1 MLQRLLKSYPHLLAV
16 FCFLMLTVVM
26 TWPITAR
33 LSTHVTPGQQRVMTV
48 PYLNLW
54 TLAWNHHWLKGH
66 AESYWD
72 ANLYYPSQKTLAY
85 SEPQFGLG
93 LITVPLVYLGA
104 NTVFIYNLILL
115 LYVWGA
121 GMAVYALCWYLF
133 GTLEQKKSE
142 SNLPPNNRWAAS
154 VTAGILYG
162 FHFYTFA
169 ELGVLQLLALLFP
182 ALTFLGLHR
191 FLDRNKWSDT
201 LLFCFG
207 FLGCWYTC
215 AYYGL
220 FLSVFVCCF
229 ALKFGYRKVLAM
241 DWQCL
246 VRGMVT
252 AGVTLVCLVPLFV
265 GMLSA
270 KTAMELSRSKL
281 IVRQLSTGLSD
292 YLRIPGNTWLY
303 GELLDVGS
311 SEWGRFLGMSLLI
324 LASIGATAV
333 FKTRLPKI
341 STALRLVD
349 SGIKQQKQEA
359 LFPKRYGLFYLSMA
373 GFVFWLSFGMA
384 LTPPHVEDLGVYR
397 IIAWLSPYNLLYQ
410 FVPGFSAI
418 RAPYR
423 IIIFCILFLS
433 VLAGWG
439 VLWLSQRVGVR
450 WRRVIS
456 PFILMVVLLEV
467 WPLPARLARV
477 PRRVEELP
485 PIYQHVKELP
495 TEATLI
501 ELPLGRGPSER
512 ELETEAQALYYST
525 FHWHPIVNGYSGF
538 TPRAKIELS
547 YVIAESDPETVIS
560 ALKSFGVQ
568 YILAHEDKLNEDEKK
583 KLRFLEGKEVILIAR
598 EGTDIL
604 YKVNYNS
611 MEVKNSLPP
620 VAALTF
626 YESLNAPDHVTLCLY
641 YQLDENQCELTT
653 PWNRSIA
660 YDVTWY
666 SKSKPSEKV
675 LVSTNAY
682 GDSKLLTRTLNA
694 IEMDL
699 PMPPAGEYKVSV
711 QQHGAPES
719 PVMNGF
725 CRIHESDFVSFEPIL

>member
-1 MLQRLLKSYPHLLAV
+1 MTHASNSKDSILKLNIERL
-16 FCFLMLTVVM
+16 
-26 TWPITAR
+26 
-33 LSTHVTPGQQRVMTV
+33 
-48 PYLNLW
+48 
-54 TLAWNHHWLKGH
+54 
-66 AESYWD
+66 
-72 ANLYYPSQKTLAY
+72 LAY

-93 LITVPLVYLGA
+93 LITLPLTYLGA
-104 NTVFIYNLILL
+104 NTVFIYNLILI

-133 GTLEQKKSE
+133 GTLEKDKSE

-191 FLDRNKWSDT
+191 FLDSNKWSDA

-229 ALKFGYRKVLAM
+229 TLKFGYRKVLAM
-241 DWQCL
+241 EWQCL
-246 VRGMVT
+246 LGGVVT

-270 KTAMELSRSKL
+270 KTAMELSRSRL
-281 IVRQLSTGLSD
+281 IIRQLSTVLSD
-292 YLRIPGNTWLY
+292 YLRIPGNSWLY

-311 SEWGRFLGMSLLI
+311 PGWGRFLGMSLFI
-324 LASIGATAV
+324 LASMGATAV
-333 FKTRLPKI
+333 FKTRLPKMI
-341 STALRLVD
+341 AALRLVD
-349 SGIKQQKQEA
+349 SGIKQRKQEA

-373 GFVFWLSFGMA
+373 GFAFWLSFGMT
-384 LTPPHVEDLGVYR
+384 LTPPNVEDLGVYR

-410 FVPGFSAI
+410 VVPGFSSI

-450 WRRVIS
+450 WCRVIT
-456 PFILMVVLLEV
+456 PLVLMVVLLEI
-467 WPLPARLARV
+467 WPLPARLVRV
-477 PRRVEELP
+477 PRSIEELP

-501 ELPLGRGPSER
+501 ELPLERGPSER
-512 ELETEAQALYYST
+512 QLETEARAVYYST
-525 FHWHPIVNGYSGF
+525 FHGYQIANGYSGF

-560 ALKSFGVQ
+560 AIKSFGVQ
-568 YILAHEDKLNEDEKK
+568 YILAHEDKLNEGEKK
-583 KLRFLEGKEVILIAR
+583 KLHFLEGKEIILHVR

-604 YKVNYNS
+604 YKVNYDS
-611 MEVKNSLPP
+611 LEMENPFPP

-626 YESLNAPDHVTLCLY
+626 YESLTAPDHVTLCLY

-653 PWNRSIA
+653 PWNRRIA

-666 SKSKPSEKV
+666 SKSKPRKKV
-675 LVSTNAY
+675 LVSTSVY
-682 GDSKLLTRTLNA
+682 GDSKLLTKTLNA

-711 QQHGAPES
+711 QQHGVPES
-719 PVMNGF
+719 PAMNGF
-725 CRIHESDFVSFEPIL
+725 CRIHDSDFVSFEPIL